1 MKKIDG
7 LVMKHKNNFNS
18 KIRKNLVYLGDN

>member
-7 LVMKHKNNFNS
+7 LVLKHKNNFN
-18 KIRKNLVYLGDN
+18 KNIGKNLVYLGTN

>member
-7 LVMKHKNNFNS
+7 LVLKHKKNFNK
-18 KIRKNLVYLGDN
+18 KIGSNLVYLGTN